1 MKCAV
6 CGKEFGTG
14 DACQHCGV
22 DKFTGLGNYSGY
34 EVPNGAS
41 NGNAYAS
48 QSEAYRQETYV
59 QHSQS
64 MICYACGEI
73 IPGDSKFC
81 PYCNQSLWVQCP
93 KCGKTYSSQYPV
105 CNACG
110 TNRAKYHEE
119 QERIARQKAEEE
131 QRRKQEEKRA
141 HEEWLKSPERQA
153 EEAKKEAK
161 EILKQF
167 EIEECIYIWIF
178 FCAIVLTVT
187 LAIPIGH
194 LLIHDL
200 AGALLLSLLISFGG
214 AFGIIYMMNKNKN
227 KEIEQWKKEHPNHR
241 AIPYL

>member
-1 MKCAV
+1 MRCAV

-14 DACQHCGV
+14 DACQHCGA

-34 EVPNGAS
+34 EVPDGAS
-41 NGNAYAS
+41 SGNAFAS
-48 QSEAYRQETYV
+48 QSEAYRQEAYV
-59 QHSQS
+59 QHSKS

-73 IPGDSKFC
+73 IPDDSKFC
-81 PYCNQSLWVQCP
+81 PYCSQSLWVQCP

-141 HEEWLKSPERQA
+141 HEEWLKSPERQ
-153 EEAKKEAK
+153 EEKAKEEAK

-167 EIEECIYIWIF
+167 EIELDTF
-178 FCAIVLTVT
+178 VLLFSSALALTFVLTIV
-187 LAIPIGH
+187 IGFS
-194 LLIHDL
+194 LIHDL
-200 AGALLLSLLISFGG
+200 TGALLLSLLISFGG
-214 AFGIIYMMNKNKN
+214 AFGIIYIMNMNKNRKL
-227 KEIEQWKKEHPNHR
+227 EQWKKEHPNHR